1 MAEEKQHA
9 VLSASGAHKWLVC
22 TPSTR
27 LEEKFP
33 NKTSD
38 YMEEGTLAHEI
49 AEFKV
54 RRYFFPQSITKTA
67 YTKGIN
73 KFKKR
78 NLFNEEMLAHT
89 DKYVEFIAE
98 ESMQTANKPTILVEQ
113 KVDFS
118 KYVPEG
124 FGTADCILIYG
135 DTLEIIDFKY
145 GKGVKVEAENNPQMK
160 LYALGALSQFSMIY
174 NIKYVKMSIVQPRLD
189 HIAKYEIPIE
199 PLLEWGGKVVTPL
212 ANKAFLGIGDFVQG
226 EHCRFCRAK
235 GACEFR
241 AKENIKVIEDI
252 KEKVG
257 DFENSSFGTLSN
269 EELGKILT
277 ETEGLDSWFKDIR
290 EFALCLVLKGEN
302 VPGWKAVEGKS
313 NRKITDIDKAFEIIE
328 SKGFDKA
335 VLYEKKPITLTALE
349 KLVGKTKLNE
359 AIGKYIEK
367 PKGAPTL
374 AKETDKRE
382 AYKTSAAEE
391 FKNESEEN

>member
-9 VLSASGAHKWLVC
+9 VLSASGAHKWLKC
-22 TPSTR
+22 TPSAR

-33 NKTSD
+33 NKESD
-38 YMEEGTLAHEI
+38 YMAEGTLAHEI

-54 RRYFFPQSITKTA
+54 RRYFFPQSITKTV

-78 NLFNEEMLAHT
+78 DLFNEEMLVHT

-98 ESMQTANKPTILVEQ
+98 ESMLTANKPTILVEQ

-160 LYALGALSQFSMIY
+160 LYALGALSQFNMIY
-174 NIKYVKMSIVQPRLD
+174 NIKYIKMAIVQPRLD
-189 HIAKYEIPIE
+189 HISSWETTIE
-199 PLLEWGGKVVTPL
+199 SLIEWGETVVKPQ
-212 ANKAFLGIGDFVQG
+212 ADKAFLGIGEFKQG

-235 GACEFR
+235 GTCEFR
-241 AKENIKVIEDI
+241 AKENMTVIKDIE
-252 KEKVG
+252 EKVG
-257 DFENSSFGTLSN
+257 GFDNSSYGTLSN
-269 EELGKILT
+269 EEIGKILT

-290 EFALCLVLKGEN
+290 EFALSLVLKGEN

-313 NRKITDIDKAFEIIE
+313 NRKIVDIDKAFEILE
-328 SKGFDKA
+328 ANGYDAA
-335 VLYEKKPITLTALE
+335 VLYERKPITLTELE
-349 KLVGKTKLNE
+349 KVVGKKELKET
-359 AIGKYIEK
+359 IGDYIKK

-374 AKETDKRE
+374 VKESDKRE
-382 AYKTSAAEE
+382 RYRTSAAEE
-391 FKNESEEN
+391 FKNEEEV

>member
-9 VLSASGAHKWLVC
+9 ILSASGAHKWLVC
-22 TPSTR
+22 TPSAR
-27 LEEKFP
+27 LEEKFL

-78 NLFNEEMLAHT
+78 DLFNEEMLAHT
-89 DKYVEFIAE
+89 EKYVEFIAE

-174 NIKYVKMSIVQPRLD
+174 DIKYIKMAIVQPRLD
-189 HIAKYEIPIE
+189 HIAKYEIPVE
-199 PLLEWGGKVVTPL
+199 PLIEWGEKTVKPQAG
-212 ANKAFLGIGDFVQG
+212 KAFLGVGDFVQG

-241 AKENIKVIEDI
+241 AKENLQKV
-252 KEKVG
+252 EKTMETIG
-257 DFENSSFGTLSN
+257 TREINGTLTN
-269 EELGKILT
+269 ADLADALIRM
-277 ETEGLDSWFKDIR
+277 EGVDQWLKDIR
-290 EFALCLVLKGEN
+290 EHALELLLKGEN

-328 SKGFDKA
+328 NEGFDKA

-359 AIGKYIEK
+359 VIGKYIEK

-382 AYKTSAAEE
+382 SYKTSAAEE
-391 FKNESEEN
+391 FNDESEEN